1 MKAREIK
8 KSLIRERDS
17 EIEEY
22 NTQLKH
28 RATETDA
35 SVVKIRQLNHIL
47 LKYFNVETKYID
59 TISLPI
65 QVKINK
71 DSEPLSG
78 IERASE
84 PEVDDVPF

>member
-8 KSLIRERDS
+8 KSLIKERDS
-17 EIEEY
+17 EIKEY
-22 NTQLKH
+22 NTALKR
-28 RATETDA
+28 RATEMDA
-35 SVVKIRQLNHIL
+35 GAIKIRQLNHIL
-47 LKYFNVETKYID
+47 LKYFNVDTKYVD
-59 TISLPI
+59 TISLP
-65 QVKINK
+65 INK